1 MRQLKI
7 SQKVTNR
14 DTPGLDKYLQD
25 ISRVDMI
32 TPDEEVDLAK
42 RIQAGDM
49 EALDKLTRANLRFVV
64 SVAKQ
69 YQNRGLSLQ
78 DLINE
83 GNLGLMKAA
92 KRFDHSKGFKF
103 ISYAVWWIRQ
113 TIHQALAENSRLVRL
128 PVNKINTMHK
138 ITQAT
143 SRLEQEFGREP
154 TLNEIA
160 EITQLTEDDV
170 KISQQNYA
178 RTVSMDAPLGGEDD
192 DGSMYDVTEDKAA
205 VSPENELLK
214 ESLKTEILRTL
225 STIPPREA
233 DILKLY
239 FGLGN
244 IQQPLLVEEIARRFE
259 ISPERVRQIKDKAI
273 RRLRHNS
280 RSKILKMYLGS

>member
-14 DTPGLDKYLQD
+14 DTPGLDKYLHD

-32 TPDEEVDLAK
+32 TPDEEVELAK
-42 RIQAGDM
+42 KIQAGDDS
-49 EALDKLTRANLRFVV
+49 ALEKLTKANLRFVV

-83 GNLGLMKAA
+83 GNLGLLKAA

-128 PVNKINTMHK
+128 PVNKINTIHK

-143 SRLEQEFGREP
+143 SRLEQVFGREP
-154 TLNEIA
+154 TAEEIS
-160 EITQLTEDDV
+160 EITKITESD
-170 KISQQNYA
+170 IRLSMQNYA

-192 DGSMYDVTEDKAA
+192 DGNMYDVTKDEDA

-214 ESLKTEILRTL
+214 ESLKVEITRTL
-225 STIPPREA
+225 STIPQREA
-233 DILKLY
+233 DVLKYY
-239 FGLGN
+239 FGLSN
-244 IQQPLLVEEIARRFE
+244 LQSPLLIEEIARRLE

-280 RSKILKMYLGS
+280 RSKILKTYLG

>member
-25 ISRVDMI
+25 ISKVDMI
-32 TPDEEVDLAK
+32 TPDEEVELAK
-42 RIQAGDM
+42 KIQAGDM
-49 EALDKLTRANLRFVV
+49 DALEKLTKANLRFVV

-83 GNLGLMKAA
+83 GNVGLIKAA
-92 KRFDHSKGFKF
+92 RRFDHSKGFKF

-138 ITQAT
+138 ITQAS
-143 SRLEQEFGREP
+143 SRLEQIFGREP
-154 TLNEIA
+154 TMEEVA
-160 EITQLTEDDV
+160 EITDLTTEDV

-178 RTVSMDAPLGGEDD
+178 RTISMDAPLGGEDD
-192 DGSMYDVTEDKAA
+192 DGSLYDVTEDEAA
-205 VSPENELLK
+205 VSPAKELLK
-214 ESLKTEILRTL
+214 ESLKQEVSRTL

-233 DILKLY
+233 DVLKYY
-239 FGLGN
+239 FGLGSMS
-244 IQQPLLVEEIARRFE
+244 QPMLVEEIARRLE

-280 RSKILKMYLGS
+280 RSKLLKDYLG

>member
-32 TPDEEVDLAK
+32 TPDEEVELAK
-42 RIQAGDM
+42 RIKLGDRD
-49 EALDKLTRANLRFVV
+49 ALDKLTKANLRFVV

-83 GNLGLMKAA
+83 GNLGLLKAA
-92 KRFDHSKGFKF
+92 KRFDPSKGFKF

-154 TLNEIA
+154 TMD
-160 EITQLTEDDV
+160 EITEITKLTVDDI

-178 RTVSMDAPLGGEDD
+178 RTISMDAPLGGDDD
-192 DGSMYDVTEDKAA
+192 DGSLYDVTEDEKA

-214 ESLKTEILRTL
+214 ESLQQEISRTL

-233 DILKLY
+233 DVLKFY
-239 FGLGN
+239 YGLGD
-244 IQQPLLVEEIARRFE
+244 IKQPLLVEEIAKRLE

-280 RSKILKMYLGS
+280 RSKILKTYLG

>member
-7 SQKVTNR
+7 TQKVTNR
-14 DTPGLDKYLQD
+14 ETPGLDKYLHD
-25 ISRVDMI
+25 ISRVDMV
-32 TPDEEVDLAK
+32 TPEEEVDLAK
-42 RIQAGDM
+42 KIQAGDM
-49 EALDKLTRANLRFVV
+49 DALERLTTANLRFVV

-83 GNLGLMKAA
+83 GNLGLLKAA
-92 KRFDHSKGFKF
+92 RRFDPSKGFKF

-113 TIHQALAENSRLVRL
+113 TIHQALAEDSRLVRL
-128 PVNKINTMHK
+128 PVNKINSMHK

-143 SRLEQEFGREP
+143 SRLEQQYGREP
-154 TLNEIA
+154 TAEEVA
-160 EITQLTEDDV
+160 EITKMTEEDV
-170 KISQQNYA
+170 KMSIQNYA

-192 DGSMYDVTEDKAA
+192 DGNMYDVTEDKGA

-214 ESLKTEILRTL
+214 ESLKTEVTRTL

-233 DILKLY
+233 DVLKFY
-239 FGLGN
+239 FGLGT
-244 IQQPLLVEEIARRFE
+244 IQQPLLIEEIARRLD

-280 RSKILKMYLGS
+280 RSKILKTYLG

>member
-14 DTPGLDKYLQD
+14 EAPGLDKYLHD

-32 TPDEEVDLAK
+32 TPDEEVELSK
-42 RIQAGDM
+42 RIQAGDDA
-49 EALDKLTRANLRFVV
+49 ALEKLTKANLRFVV

-83 GNLGLMKAA
+83 GNLGLLKAA
-92 KRFDHSKGFKF
+92 KRFDHTKGFKF

-128 PVNKINTMHK
+128 PVNKINAIHK
-138 ITQAT
+138 ISQAT
-143 SRLEQEFGREP
+143 SRLEQEHGREP
-154 TLNEIA
+154 TAEEIS
-160 EITQLTEDDV
+160 EMTKITESDIRL
-170 KISQQNYA
+170 SMQNYA
-178 RTVSMDAPLGGEDD
+178 RTISMDAPLGGEDD
-192 DGSMYDVTEDKAA
+192 DGSMYEVTKDEDA
-205 VSPENELLK
+205 VSPETELLK
-214 ESLKTEILRTL
+214 ESLRVEITRTL
-225 STIPPREA
+225 STIPTREA
-233 DILKLY
+233 DVLKYY
-239 FGLGN
+239 FGLSSV
-244 IQQPLLVEEIARRFE
+244 QPPLLVEEIARRLE

-280 RSKILKMYLGS
+280 RSKILKSYLG

>member
-25 ISRVDMI
+25 ISKVDMI
-32 TPDEEVDLAK
+32 TPDEEVELAK
-42 RIQAGDM
+42 RIKAGDM
-49 EALDKLTRANLRFVV
+49 EALEKLTKANLRFVV

-83 GNLGLMKAA
+83 GNLGLIKAA
-92 KRFDHSKGFKF
+92 KRFDPSKGFKF

-138 ITQAT
+138 ITQVS

-154 TLNEIA
+154 TTEEVA
-160 EITQLTEDDV
+160 DMVQLSEADV
-170 KISQQNYA
+170 KLSIQNYA
-178 RTVSMDAPLGGEDD
+178 RTVSMDAPLGGEDE
-192 DGSMYDVTEDKAA
+192 DGSRYDVTEDVDA

-214 ESLKTEILRTL
+214 ESLKQEVSRTL
-225 STIPPREA
+225 STLPPREA
-233 DILKLY
+233 DVLKYY
-239 FGLGN
+239 FGLGSMS
-244 IQQPLLVEEIARRFE
+244 QPLLVEEIARRLS

-280 RSKILKMYLGS
+280 RSRLLKAYLG

>member
-42 RIQAGDM
+42 KIQAGDM
-49 EALDKLTRANLRFVV
+49 DALEKLTKANLRFVV

-83 GNLGLMKAA
+83 GNLGLIKAA

-138 ITQAT
+138 ITQAS

-154 TLNEIA
+154 TLEEVA
-160 EITQLTEDDV
+160 EITDLTTEDV
-170 KISQQNYA
+170 KISFQNYA
-178 RTVSMDAPLGGEDD
+178 RTISMDAPLGGEDD
-192 DGSMYDVTEDKAA
+192 DGSMYDVTEDETA
-205 VSPENELLK
+205 VSPESELFK
-214 ESLKTEILRTL
+214 QSLKQEVSRTL
-225 STIPPREA
+225 STLPPREA
-233 DILKLY
+233 DVLKYY
-239 FGLGN
+239 FGLGSMS
-244 IQQPLLVEEIARRFE
+244 QPMLVEEIARRLE

-280 RSKILKMYLGS
+280 KSKLLKGYLG

>member
-14 DTPGLDKYLQD
+14 ETPGLDKYLHD

-32 TPDEEVDLAK
+32 TPDEEVELAK
-42 RIQAGDM
+42 KIQTGDND
-49 EALDKLTRANLRFVV
+49 ALEKLTKANLRFVV

-83 GNLGLMKAA
+83 GNLGLLKAA

-128 PVNKINTMHK
+128 PVNKINAIHK
-138 ITQAT
+138 ISQAT
-143 SRLEQEFGREP
+143 SRLEQQYGREP
-154 TLNEIA
+154 TPE
-160 EITQLTEDDV
+160 EVSEMTKITESDIRL
-170 KISQQNYA
+170 SMQNYA
-178 RTVSMDAPLGGEDD
+178 RTVSMDAPLGGGDD
-192 DGSMYDVTEDKAA
+192 DGNMYDVTQDYDA
-205 VSPENELLK
+205 VNPEGELLK
-214 ESLKTEILRTL
+214 ESLKVEITRTL
-225 STIPPREA
+225 STIPTREA
-233 DILKLY
+233 DVLKYY
-239 FGLGN
+239 FGLSSV
-244 IQQPLLVEEIARRFE
+244 QPPLLIEEIARRLE

-280 RSKILKMYLGS
+280 RSKILKSYLG

>member
-14 DTPGLDKYLQD
+14 ETPGLDKYLHD

-42 RIQAGDM
+42 KIQQGDM
-49 EALDKLTRANLRFVV
+49 DALEKLTKANLRFVV

-83 GNLGLMKAA
+83 GNLGLLKAA
-92 KRFDHSKGFKF
+92 KRFDPSKGFKF

-154 TLNEIA
+154 TSEEVA
-160 EITQLTEDDV
+160 EITKMTEADV
-170 KISQQNYA
+170 KMSIQNYA

-192 DGSMYDVTEDKAA
+192 DGNLYDVTRDESA

-214 ESLKTEILRTL
+214 ESLKTEVTRTL

-233 DILKLY
+233 DVLKFY
-239 FGLGN
+239 FGLAP
-244 IQQPLLVEEIARRFE
+244 IQQPLLIEEIARRLD

-280 RSKILKMYLGS
+280 RSKILKTYLG

>member
-14 DTPGLDKYLQD
+14 EAPGLDKYLHD

-32 TPDEEVDLAK
+32 TPDEEVELSKKIQMGDDLAL
-42 RIQAGDM
+42 
-49 EALDKLTRANLRFVV
+49 EKLTKANLRFVV

-83 GNLGLMKAA
+83 GNLGLLKAA
-92 KRFDHSKGFKF
+92 KRFDHTKGFKF

-128 PVNKINTMHK
+128 PVNKINAIHK
-138 ITQAT
+138 ISQAT
-143 SRLEQEFGREP
+143 SRLEQEYGREP
-154 TLNEIA
+154 TAEEIS
-160 EITQLTEDDV
+160 EMTKITESDV
-170 KISQQNYA
+170 RLSQQNYA
-178 RTVSMDAPLGGEDD
+178 RTISMDAPLGGEDD
-192 DGSMYDVTEDKAA
+192 DGSMYDVTKDEDA
-205 VSPENELLK
+205 VSPEGELLK
-214 ESLKTEILRTL
+214 ESLKVEITRTL
-225 STIPPREA
+225 STIPTREA
-233 DILKLY
+233 DVLKYY
-239 FGLGN
+239 FGLSSV
-244 IQQPLLVEEIARRFE
+244 QPPLLIEEIARRLE

-280 RSKILKMYLGS
+280 RSKILKTYLG

>member
-14 DTPGLDKYLQD
+14 DTPGLDKYLHD

-32 TPDEEVDLAK
+32 TPDEEVELAK
-42 RIQAGDM
+42 KIQQGDM
-49 EALDKLTRANLRFVV
+49 DALEKLTKANLRFVV

-78 DLINE
+78 DVINE
-83 GNLGLMKAA
+83 GNLGLLKAG
-92 KRFDHSKGFKF
+92 KRFDPSKGFKF

-143 SRLEQEFGREP
+143 SRLEQQFGREP
-154 TLNEIA
+154 TAEEVG
-160 EITQLTEDDV
+160 EITKLTEEDV
-170 KISQQNYA
+170 KMSIQNYA

-192 DGSMYDVTEDKAA
+192 DGNMYDVTEDKAA

-214 ESLKTEILRTL
+214 ESLKTEVTRTL

-233 DILKLY
+233 DVLKFY

-244 IQQPLLVEEIARRFE
+244 LQQPMLIEEIARRLD

-280 RSKILKMYLGS
+280 RSKILKTYLG

>member
-25 ISRVDMI
+25 ISKVDMI
-32 TPDEEVDLAK
+32 TPEEEVELAK
-42 RIQAGDM
+42 RIAIGDM
-49 EALDKLTRANLRFVV
+49 DALEKLTKANLRFVV

-83 GNLGLMKAA
+83 GNLGLIKAA
-92 KRFDHSKGFKF
+92 KRFDPSKGFKF

-138 ITQAT
+138 ITQVS

-154 TLNEIA
+154 TTEEVA
-160 EITQLTEDDV
+160 EIVKLTEEDV
-170 KISQQNYA
+170 KLSLQNYA
-178 RTVSMDAPLGGEDD
+178 RTVSMDAPLGGDD
-192 DGSMYDVTEDKAA
+192 EDGSRYDVTEDEDA

-214 ESLKTEILRTL
+214 ESLKLEVSRTL
-225 STIPPREA
+225 STLPPREA
-233 DILKLY
+233 DVLKYY
-239 FGLGN
+239 FGLGSVS
-244 IQQPLLVEEIARRFE
+244 QPLLVEEIARRLA

-280 RSKILKMYLGS
+280 RSRLLKSYLG

>member
-14 DTPGLDKYLQD
+14 DTPGLDKYLHD

-32 TPDEEVDLAK
+32 TPDEEVELAK
-42 RIQAGDM
+42 KIQQGDM
-49 EALDKLTRANLRFVV
+49 DALEKLTKANLRFVV

-78 DLINE
+78 DVINE
-83 GNLGLMKAA
+83 GNLGLLKAG
-92 KRFDHSKGFKF
+92 KRFDPSKGFKF

-143 SRLEQEFGREP
+143 SRLEQQYGREP
-154 TLNEIA
+154 TAEEIG
-160 EITQLTEDDV
+160 EITKLTEEDV
-170 KISQQNYA
+170 KMSIQNYA

-192 DGSMYDVTEDKAA
+192 DGNMYDVTEDKSA

-214 ESLKTEILRTL
+214 ESLKTEVTRTL

-233 DILKLY
+233 DVLKFY

-244 IQQPLLVEEIARRFE
+244 LQQPMLIEEIARRLD

-280 RSKILKMYLGS
+280 RSKILKTYLG

>member
-14 DTPGLDKYLQD
+14 ETPGLDKYLHD

-32 TPDEEVDLAK
+32 TPDEEVELAK
-42 RIQAGDM
+42 KIQAGDDS
-49 EALDKLTRANLRFVV
+49 ALEKLTKANLRFVV

-83 GNLGLMKAA
+83 GNLGLLKAA

-128 PVNKINTMHK
+128 PVNKINAIHK
-138 ITQAT
+138 ISQAT
-143 SRLEQEFGREP
+143 SRLEQEYGREP
-154 TLNEIA
+154 TAEEISV
-160 EITQLTEDDV
+160 ITKITEDD
-170 KISQQNYA
+170 IRLSMQNYA
-178 RTVSMDAPLGGEDD
+178 RTISMDAPLGGEDD
-192 DGSMYDVTEDKAA
+192 DGNMYDVTKDEDAM
-205 VSPENELLK
+205 SPESELLK
-214 ESLKTEILRTL
+214 ESLKVEITRTL
-225 STIPPREA
+225 STIPSREA
-233 DILKLY
+233 DVLKYY
-239 FGLGN
+239 FGLSN
-244 IQQPLLVEEIARRFE
+244 IQPPLLIEEIARRLE

-280 RSKILKMYLGS
+280 RSKILKTYLG

>member
-14 DTPGLDKYLQD
+14 EAPGLDKYLHD

-32 TPDEEVDLAK
+32 TPDEEVELSK
-42 RIQAGDM
+42 RIQLGDDL
-49 EALDKLTRANLRFVV
+49 ALEKLTKANLRFVV

-83 GNLGLMKAA
+83 GNLGLLKAA
-92 KRFDHSKGFKF
+92 KRFDHTKGFKF

-128 PVNKINTMHK
+128 PVNKINAIHK
-138 ITQAT
+138 ISQAT
-143 SRLEQEFGREP
+143 SRLEQQYGREP
-154 TLNEIA
+154 TAEEIS
-160 EITQLTEDDV
+160 EMTKITESDV
-170 KISQQNYA
+170 RLSQQNYA

-192 DGSMYDVTEDKAA
+192 DGSMYDVTRDEDA
-205 VSPENELLK
+205 VSPEGELLK
-214 ESLKTEILRTL
+214 ESLKVEITRTL
-225 STIPPREA
+225 STIPTREA
-233 DILKLY
+233 DVLKYY
-239 FGLGN
+239 FGLSSV
-244 IQQPLLVEEIARRFE
+244 QPPLLIEEIARRLE

-280 RSKILKMYLGS
+280 RSKILKTYLG

>member
-32 TPDEEVDLAK
+32 TPDEEVEFAK

-49 EALDKLTRANLRFVV
+49 EALEKLTKANLRFVV

-83 GNLGLMKAA
+83 GNLGLLKAA
-92 KRFDHSKGFKF
+92 KRFDPSKGFKF

-138 ITQAT
+138 ITQAS
-143 SRLEQEFGREP
+143 SRLEQQFGREP
-154 TLNEIA
+154 TMEELA
-160 EITQLTEDDV
+160 KITKLTEEDV
-170 KISQQNYA
+170 KLSLQNYA

-192 DGSMYDVTEDKAA
+192 DGSLYDVTEDEAA
-205 VSPENELLK
+205 VNPENELLK
-214 ESLKTEILRTL
+214 ESLRTEISRTL
-225 STIPPREA
+225 STLPPREA
-233 DILKLY
+233 DVLKHY
-239 FGLGN
+239 FGLGSMS
-244 IQQPLLVEEIARRFE
+244 QPLLVEEIARRLE

-280 RSKILKMYLGS
+280 RSRLLKAYLG

>member
-1 MRQLKI
+1 
-7 SQKVTNR
+7 
-14 DTPGLDKYLQD
+14 
-25 ISRVDMI
+25 MI
-32 TPDEEVDLAK
+32 TPDEEVELAK

-49 EALDKLTRANLRFVV
+49 EALEKLTKANLRFVV

-83 GNLGLMKAA
+83 GNLGLLKAA
-92 KRFDHSKGFKF
+92 KRFDPSKGFKF

-138 ITQAT
+138 ITQAS

-154 TLNEIA
+154 TMGEVA
-160 EITQLTEDDV
+160 EITKLTEDDV
-170 KISQQNYA
+170 KLSLQNYA

-192 DGSMYDVTEDKAA
+192 DGSLYDVTEDEAA
-205 VSPENELLK
+205 VNPENELLK
-214 ESLKTEILRTL
+214 ESLKLEVSRTL
-225 STIPPREA
+225 STLPPREA
-233 DILKLY
+233 DVLKYY
-239 FGLGN
+239 FGLGSMS
-244 IQQPLLVEEIARRFE
+244 QPLLVEEIARRLE

-280 RSKILKMYLGS
+280 RSKLLKSYLGQ

>member
-14 DTPGLDKYLQD
+14 DTPGLDKYLHD

-32 TPDEEVDLAK
+32 TPDEEVELAK
-42 RIQAGDM
+42 KIQQGDM
-49 EALDKLTRANLRFVV
+49 DALEKLTKANLRFVV

-78 DLINE
+78 DVINE
-83 GNLGLMKAA
+83 GNLGLLKAG
-92 KRFDHSKGFKF
+92 KRFDPSKGFKF

-143 SRLEQEFGREP
+143 SRLEQQYGREP
-154 TLNEIA
+154 TAEEIG
-160 EITQLTEDDV
+160 EITKLTEEDV
-170 KISQQNYA
+170 KMSIQNYA

-192 DGSMYDVTEDKAA
+192 DGNMYDVTEDKAA

-214 ESLKTEILRTL
+214 ESLKTEVTRTL

-233 DILKLY
+233 DVLKFY

-244 IQQPLLVEEIARRFE
+244 LQQPMLIEEIARRLD

-280 RSKILKMYLGS
+280 RSKILKTYLG

>member
-42 RIQAGDM
+42 KIQNGDM
-49 EALDKLTRANLRFVV
+49 DALEKLTKANLRFVV

-83 GNLGLMKAA
+83 GNVGLIKAA
-92 KRFDHSKGFKF
+92 RRFDPSKGFKF

-138 ITQAT
+138 ITH
-143 SRLEQEFGREP
+143 
-154 TLNEIA
+154 
-160 EITQLTEDDV
+160 LTTEDV
-170 KISQQNYA
+170 KISFQNYA

-192 DGSMYDVTEDKAA
+192 DGSLYDVTEDETA
-205 VSPENELLK
+205 VSPE
-214 ESLKTEILRTL
+214 T
-225 STIPPREA
+225 
-233 DILKLY
+233 
-239 FGLGN
+239 
-244 IQQPLLVEEIARRFE
+244 
-259 ISPERVRQIKDKAI
+259 
-273 RRLRHNS
+273 
-280 RSKILKMYLGS
+280 

>member
-25 ISRVDMI
+25 ISKVDMI
-32 TPDEEVDLAK
+32 TPDEEVELAK
-42 RIQAGDM
+42 RIQTGDM
-49 EALDKLTRANLRFVV
+49 EALERLAKANLRFVV

-83 GNLGLMKAA
+83 GNLGLLKAA
-92 KRFDHSKGFKF
+92 KRFDPSKGFKF

-138 ITQAT
+138 ITQAS

-154 TLNEIA
+154 TMEEVA
-160 EITQLTEDDV
+160 EITKLTEEDV
-170 KISQQNYA
+170 KVSIQNYA

-192 DGSMYDVTEDKAA
+192 DGSLYDVTEDETA

-214 ESLKTEILRTL
+214 ESLKQEIMRTL

-233 DILKLY
+233 DVLKYY
-239 FGLGN
+239 FGLGSMS
-244 IQQPLLVEEIARRFE
+244 QPMLVEEIARRLQ

-280 RSKILKMYLGS
+280 RSRLLKAYLG

>member
-1 MRQLKI
+1 LKI

-14 DTPGLDKYLQD
+14 DTPGLDKYLHD

-32 TPDEEVDLAK
+32 TPDEEVELAK
-42 RIQAGDM
+42 KIQQGDM
-49 EALDKLTRANLRFVV
+49 DALEKLTKANLRFVV

-78 DLINE
+78 DVINE
-83 GNLGLMKAA
+83 GNLGLLKAG
-92 KRFDHSKGFKF
+92 KRFDPSKGFKF

-143 SRLEQEFGREP
+143 SRLEQQYGREP
-154 TLNEIA
+154 TAEEVG
-160 EITQLTEDDV
+160 EITKLTEEDV
-170 KISQQNYA
+170 KMSIQNYA

-192 DGSMYDVTEDKAA
+192 DGNMYDVTEDKSA

-214 ESLKTEILRTL
+214 ESLKTEVTRTL

-233 DILKLY
+233 DVLKFY

-244 IQQPLLVEEIARRFE
+244 LQQPMLIEEIARRLD

-280 RSKILKMYLGS
+280 RSKILKTYLG

>member
-32 TPDEEVDLAK
+32 TPDEEVELAK
-42 RIQAGDM
+42 KIKLGDM
-49 EALDKLTRANLRFVV
+49 DALEKLTKANLRFVV

-83 GNLGLMKAA
+83 GNLGLLKAA

-154 TLNEIA
+154 TIIEVA
-160 EITQLTEDDV
+160 EITNLTEEDV
-170 KISQQNYA
+170 KTSQRNYA

-192 DGSMYDVTEDKAA
+192 DGSLYDVTIDEGA
-205 VSPENELLK
+205 VNPENELLK
-214 ESLKTEILRTL
+214 ESLKMEISRTL
-225 STIPPREA
+225 STLPPREA
-233 DILKLY
+233 DVLKFY
-239 FGLGN
+239 FGLGTMP
-244 IQQPLLVEEIARRFE
+244 QPLLIEEIARRLE

-280 RSKILKMYLGS
+280 RSKVLKTYLG

>member
-14 DTPGLDKYLQD
+14 ETPGLDKYLHD

-32 TPDEEVDLAK
+32 TPDEEVELAK
-42 RIQAGDM
+42 KIQTGDM
-49 EALDKLTRANLRFVV
+49 DALEKLTKANLRFVV

-83 GNLGLMKAA
+83 GNLGLLKAA
-92 KRFDHSKGFKF
+92 KRFDPSKGFKF

-113 TIHQALAENSRLVRL
+113 TIHQALAEDSRLVRL
-128 PVNKINTMHK
+128 PVNKINSMHK

-143 SRLEQEFGREP
+143 SRLEQQYGREP
-154 TLNEIA
+154 TAEEVA
-160 EITQLTEDDV
+160 EITKMTEADV
-170 KISQQNYA
+170 RMSIQNYA

-192 DGSMYDVTEDKAA
+192 DGNMYDVTEDKGA
-205 VSPENELLK
+205 VSPENELMK
-214 ESLKTEILRTL
+214 ESLKTEVTRTL

-233 DILKLY
+233 DVLKFY
-239 FGLGN
+239 FGLGA
-244 IQQPLLVEEIARRFE
+244 IQQPMLIEEIARRLD

-280 RSKILKMYLGS
+280 RSKILKTYLG

>member
-14 DTPGLDKYLQD
+14 DTPGLDKYLHD

-42 RIQAGDM
+42 KIQQGDM
-49 EALDKLTRANLRFVV
+49 EALEKLTKANLRFVV

-83 GNLGLMKAA
+83 GNLGLLKAG
-92 KRFDHSKGFKF
+92 KRFDPSKGFKF

-143 SRLEQEFGREP
+143 SRLEQEYGREP
-154 TLNEIA
+154 TAEEVG
-160 EITQLTEDDV
+160 EITKMTEEDV
-170 KISQQNYA
+170 KMSIQNYA
-178 RTVSMDAPLGGEDD
+178 RTISMDAPLGGEDD
-192 DGSMYDVTEDKAA
+192 DGNMYDVTEDKTA

-214 ESLKTEILRTL
+214 ESLKTEVTRTL

-233 DILKLY
+233 DVLKFY

-244 IQQPLLVEEIARRFE
+244 IQQPLLIEEIARRLD

-280 RSKILKMYLGS
+280 RSKILKTYLG

>member
-14 DTPGLDKYLQD
+14 DTPGLDKYLHD

-32 TPDEEVDLAK
+32 TPDEEVELAK
-42 RIQAGDM
+42 KIQAGDDS
-49 EALDKLTRANLRFVV
+49 ALEKLTKANLRFVV

-83 GNLGLMKAA
+83 GNLGLLKAA

-128 PVNKINTMHK
+128 PVNKINTIHK

-154 TLNEIA
+154 TEDEIS
-160 EITQLTEDDV
+160 EIT
-170 KISQQNYA
+170 KIAGTDIRLSMQNYA
-178 RTVSMDAPLGGEDD
+178 RTVSMDAPLGGDDD
-192 DGSMYDVTEDKAA
+192 DGNMYDVTRDDDA

-214 ESLKTEILRTL
+214 ESLKVEITRTL
-225 STIPPREA
+225 STIPQREA
-233 DILKLY
+233 DVLKYY
-239 FGLGN
+239 FGLSN
-244 IQQPLLVEEIARRFE
+244 LQSPLLIEEIARRLE

-280 RSKILKMYLGS
+280 RSKILKTYLG

>member
-14 DTPGLDKYLQD
+14 DTPGLDKYLHD

-32 TPDEEVDLAK
+32 TPDEEVELAK
-42 RIQAGDM
+42 KIQAGDDS
-49 EALDKLTRANLRFVV
+49 ALEKLTKANLRFVV

-83 GNLGLMKAA
+83 GNLGLLKAA

-128 PVNKINTMHK
+128 PVNKINAIHK
-138 ITQAT
+138 ISQAT
-143 SRLEQEFGREP
+143 SRLEQQYGREP
-154 TLNEIA
+154 TPE
-160 EITQLTEDDV
+160 EVSEMTKITESDIRL
-170 KISQQNYA
+170 SMQNYA
-178 RTVSMDAPLGGEDD
+178 RTVSMDAPLGGGDD
-192 DGSMYDVTEDKAA
+192 DGNMYDVTQDYDAIN
-205 VSPENELLK
+205 PEGELLK
-214 ESLKTEILRTL
+214 ESLKVEITRTL
-225 STIPPREA
+225 STIPTREA
-233 DILKLY
+233 DVLKYY
-239 FGLGN
+239 FGLSSV
-244 IQQPLLVEEIARRFE
+244 QPPLLIEEIARRLE

-280 RSKILKMYLGS
+280 RSKILKTYLG

>member
-32 TPDEEVDLAK
+32 TPDEEVELAK

-49 EALDKLTRANLRFVV
+49 EALEKLTKANLRFVV

-83 GNLGLMKAA
+83 GNLGLLKAA
-92 KRFDHSKGFKF
+92 KRFDPSKGFKF

-138 ITQAT
+138 ITQAS

-154 TLNEIA
+154 TMGEVA
-160 EITQLTEDDV
+160 EITKLTEDDV
-170 KISQQNYA
+170 KLSLQNYA

-192 DGSMYDVTEDKAA
+192 DGSLYDVTEDEAA
-205 VSPENELLK
+205 VNPENELLK
-214 ESLKTEILRTL
+214 ESLKLEVSRTL
-225 STIPPREA
+225 STLPPREA
-233 DILKLY
+233 DVLKYY
-239 FGLGN
+239 FGLGSMS
-244 IQQPLLVEEIARRFE
+244 QPLLVEEIARRLE

-280 RSKILKMYLGS
+280 RSKLLKSYLGQ

>member
-25 ISRVDMI
+25 ISKVDMI
-32 TPDEEVDLAK
+32 TPDEEVELAK
-42 RIQAGDM
+42 RIALGDM
-49 EALDKLTRANLRFVV
+49 DALEKLTKANLRFVV

-83 GNLGLMKAA
+83 GNLGLIKAA
-92 KRFDHSKGFKF
+92 KRFDPSKGFKF

-138 ITQAT
+138 ITQVS

-154 TLNEIA
+154 TTEEVA
-160 EITQLTEDDV
+160 EIVQLTEEDV
-170 KISQQNYA
+170 KLSLQNYA
-178 RTVSMDAPLGGEDD
+178 RTVSMDAPLGGEDE
-192 DGSMYDVTEDKAA
+192 DGNRYDVTEDEDA

-214 ESLKTEILRTL
+214 ESLKLEVSRTL
-225 STIPPREA
+225 STLPPREA
-233 DILKLY
+233 DVLKYY
-239 FGLGN
+239 FGLGS
-244 IQQPLLVEEIARRFE
+244 ISQPLLVEEIARRLS

-280 RSKILKMYLGS
+280 RSRLLKSYLG

>member
-7 SQKVTNR
+7 TQKVTNR
-14 DTPGLDKYLQD
+14 ETPGLDKYLHD

-32 TPDEEVDLAK
+32 TPDEEVELAK
-42 RIQAGDM
+42 KIKAGDT
-49 EALDKLTRANLRFVV
+49 EAVEKLTKANLRFVV

-83 GNLGLMKAA
+83 GNLGLLKAST
-92 KRFDHSKGFKF
+92 RFDPSKGFKF

-143 SRLEQEFGREP
+143 SRLEQTYGREP
-154 TLNEIA
+154 TSEEVA
-160 EITQLTEDDV
+160 EITKMTEEDV
-170 KISQQNYA
+170 KISIQNYA

-192 DGSMYDVTEDKAA
+192 DGNMYDVTEDKSA

-214 ESLKTEILRTL
+214 ESLKTEITRTL

-233 DILKLY
+233 DILKYY
-239 FGLGN
+239 FGLGAL
-244 IQQPLLVEEIARRFE
+244 QQPLLIEEIARRLD

-280 RSKILKMYLGS
+280 RSKILKTYLG

>member
-14 DTPGLDKYLQD
+14 ETPGLDKYLHD

-32 TPDEEVDLAK
+32 TPDEEVELAK
-42 RIQAGDM
+42 RIQAGDD
-49 EALDKLTRANLRFVV
+49 EALEKLTKANLRFVV

-83 GNLGLMKAA
+83 GNLGLLKAA

-128 PVNKINTMHK
+128 PVNKINAIHK
-138 ITQAT
+138 ISQAT

-154 TLNEIA
+154 TEEEIA
-160 EITQLTEDDV
+160 EITQMTEND
-170 KISQQNYA
+170 IRMSMQNYA

-192 DGSMYDVTEDKAA
+192 DGNMYDVTRDEDA
-205 VSPENELLK
+205 VSPETELIK
-214 ESLKTEILRTL
+214 ESLKVEITRTL
-225 STIPPREA
+225 STIPTREA
-233 DILKLY
+233 DVLKY
-239 FGLGN
+239 YYGLN
-244 IQQPLLVEEIARRFE
+244 SVQPPLLIEEIARRLE

-280 RSKILKMYLGS
+280 RSKILKSYLG

>member
-32 TPDEEVDLAK
+32 TPDEEVELAK
-42 RIQAGDM
+42 RIQVGDM
-49 EALDKLTRANLRFVV
+49 EALEKLTKANLRFVV

-83 GNLGLMKAA
+83 GNLGLLKAA
-92 KRFDHSKGFKF
+92 KRFDPSKGFKF

-138 ITQAT
+138 ITQAS

-154 TLNEIA
+154 TMGEVA
-160 EITQLTEDDV
+160 EITKLTEDDV
-170 KISQQNYA
+170 KLSLQNYA

-192 DGSMYDVTEDKAA
+192 DGSLYDVTEDETA
-205 VSPENELLK
+205 VNPENELLK
-214 ESLKTEILRTL
+214 ESLKLEVSRTL
-225 STIPPREA
+225 STLPPREA
-233 DILKLY
+233 DVLKYY
-239 FGLGN
+239 FGLGSMS
-244 IQQPLLVEEIARRFE
+244 QPLLVEEIARRLE

-280 RSKILKMYLGS
+280 RSKLLKSYLGQ